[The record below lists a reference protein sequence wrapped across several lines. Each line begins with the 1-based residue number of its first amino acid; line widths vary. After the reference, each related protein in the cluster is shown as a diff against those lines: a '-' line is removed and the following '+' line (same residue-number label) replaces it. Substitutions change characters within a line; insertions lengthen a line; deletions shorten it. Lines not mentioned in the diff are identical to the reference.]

1 METSNATIPAPEMD
15 FVQAEIELRALTK
28 EQLEGKWDYK
38 GPPEDAQARRTFDE
52 GILPKI
58 KRCIELTAILRR
70 TNTGPAKSTGAR
82 GKRKAKAAPDLERIK
97 ASLVD

>member
-1 METSNATIPAPEMD
+1 MSELSNVPAEPVD
-15 FVQAEIELRALTK
+15 FVQAEAELRTLTK

-38 GPPEDAQARRTFDE
+38 GPEQDAQARRAHDE

-70 TNTGPAKSTGAR
+70 TNTGPAKATGAR
-82 GKRKAKAAPDLERIK
+82 GKRKAKAAPDLERLK
-97 ASLVD
+97 ASLID

>member
-1 METSNATIPAPEMD
+1 MEQPNGPPIEVD
-15 FVQAEIELRALTK
+15 FVQAEAELRLLTR

-38 GPPEDAQARRTFDE
+38 GPSEDAQAKRAFDE

-70 TNTGPAKSTGAR
+70 TNTGPAKATGAR

-97 ASLVD
+97 ASLLD